1 MNAPAFTLSATC
13 LDAQG
18 GGALCL
24 HADWP
29 HEGLVLKGQALPL
42 TLVHPW
48 LPKKMAAQSTCEV
61 YSHSMVTC
69 DRMAMPGKVASA
81 RPPWKEAF
89 A

>member
-42 TLVHPW
+42 TLVHPLATQEKW
-48 LPKKMAAQSTCEV
+48 PLNQP
-61 YSHSMVTC
+61 
-69 DRMAMPGKVASA
+69 A
-81 RPPWKEAF
+81 RCTHTRWSPATAWRCLGR
-89 A
+89 